1 MKLAIIALSTAAL
14 IASSPAV
21 FATGVSSKTPGH
33 QMQKTGKKAVHGASS
48 YAPGHRMQ
56 ASKSKTR
63 STGASNYAPG
73 QTTGSS
79 TSGMSGPS
87 STATKSK

>member
-1 MKLAIIALSTAAL
+1 MKLAIVALSAAAL
-14 IASSPAV
+14 IASGPAV

-33 QMQKTGKKAVHGASS
+33 QMQKSGKKVHGASS

-73 QTTGSS
+73 QTTGSN

-87 STATKSK
+87 STSTKSK